1 VARIQQLEESLAAAR
16 DQLVLTADA
25 DRRAEAA
32 RAALAA
38 LRDES
43 ERQAQVHALTEREL
57 RGKLEQVRAELES
70 LKAELA
76 QAAGQ

>member
-1 VARIQQLEESLAAAR
+1 MKQLEQSLASAR

-43 ERQAQVHALTEREL
+43 ERQAQVHALAEREL
-57 RGKLEQVRAELES
+57 RSELDRVRGELES
-70 LKAELA
+70 LKAELG
-76 QAAGQ
+76 QATRE